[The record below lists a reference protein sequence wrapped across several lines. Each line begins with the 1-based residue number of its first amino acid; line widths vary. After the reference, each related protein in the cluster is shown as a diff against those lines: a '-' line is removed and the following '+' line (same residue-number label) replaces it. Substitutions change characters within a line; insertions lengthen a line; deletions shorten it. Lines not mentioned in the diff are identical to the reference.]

1 MWAQRV
7 GAAHEG
13 AAWWQ
18 KAACGGPAGLR
29 RLPRHLRRDG
39 TLATL
44 PHSDP
49 TSTSAQAQ
57 ASAVHVYVC
66 QRSSGMARGRAAAR
80 AGAHGARCSRGA
92 RRSAA
97 RSRPAA
103 GAAGRGERSAG
114 ARARTSGALC
124 NSCAPCSAPVQNARS
139 FCLRSENAESAYL
152 ICCCAA
158 RAVVTA
164 SAFATSHSE
173 FWARYET
180 ARETQHAYGYPTHTH
195 HYAKQPT
202 KA

>member
-1 MWAQRV
+1 MHSRGGLASAPERMGAAGASGHALARIVHRVLGLLHRVVRLRLDHCHHGCASGAASVVDGRRSVAWGWKV
-7 GAAHEG
+7 GARARS
-13 AAWWQ
+13 A
-18 KAACGGPAGLR
+18 PAGLR

-124 NSCAPCSAPVQNARS
+124 NSCAPCSAPVQNALS
-139 FCLRSENAESAYL
+139 FCTR
-152 ICCCAA
+152 C
-158 RAVVTA
+158 RT
-164 SAFATSHSE
+164 
-173 FWARYET
+173 R
-180 ARETQHAYGYPTHTH
+180 
-195 HYAKQPT
+195 
-202 KA
+202 